1 MIIEHKALGMVQS
14 VLEFHRDVMSQLSFS
29 DVEYG
34 AKRKKTKRE
43 IFLAEMDSVV
53 PWDSMIKLI
62 EPVYPKSAVGRPA
75 YALSSMIR
83 VYCMQQWYG
92 LSDPAME
99 EALYEIASMRRF
111 AGFSLG
117 SGSIPDETTILNFR
131 HLLETH
137 ALTEKLFALINQY
150 LLSKGLRLS
159 KGTIVDATIIEAP
172 SSTKNA
178 TGTRDPE
185 MHQTKKGNNWHFGMK
200 AHIGVDAETGL
211 VHSLQTTSANVHDLT
226 PVEEL
231 LTGEEN
237 TIFADAGYRGAERRT
252 QSQAA
257 WHIAMRPGKRRA
269 LTDSARDRITDQLE
283 TLKAR
288 VRAKVEHPFRVI
300 KIQFG
305 FIKARYRG
313 MAKNRAQLHMLFALA
328 NLYMVR
334 RRLMAMG

>member
-1 MIIEHKALGMVQS
+1 MIMLIESVYPTSALGS
-14 VLEFHRDVMSQLSFS
+14 
-29 DVEYG
+29 
-34 AKRKKTKRE
+34 
-43 IFLAEMDSVV
+43 
-53 PWDSMIKLI
+53 
-62 EPVYPKSAVGRPA
+62 PA
-75 YALSSMIR
+75 YALPSMLR

-99 EALYEIASMRRF
+99 EALHEIASMRRF

-131 HLLETH
+131 HLLE
-137 ALTEKLFALINQY
+137 ANKLTEHIFALINQY
-150 LLSKGLRLS
+150 LLRKGLRLS

-178 TGTRDPE
+178 TGSRDPE
-185 MHQTKKGNNWHFGMK
+185 MHQTKKGNNCHFGMK
-200 AHIGVDAETGL
+200 AHIGVDAESGL
-211 VHSLQTTSANVHDLT
+211 VHSLETTSANVHDLT

-231 LTGEEN
+231 LTGEET

-252 QSQAA
+252 QTQAA
-257 WHIAMRPGKRRA
+257 WHIAMRPGKRRT
-269 LTDSARDRITDQLE
+269 LTDSAQDRITDQLE

-305 FIKARYRG
+305 FIKARYKG
-313 MAKNRAQLHMLFALA
+313 MAKNRA
-328 NLYMVR
+328 
-334 RRLMAMG
+334 

>member
-1 MIIEHKALGMVQS
+1 
-14 VLEFHRDVMSQLSFS
+14 
-29 DVEYG
+29 
-34 AKRKKTKRE
+34 
-43 IFLAEMDSVV
+43 
-53 PWDSMIKLI
+53 
-62 EPVYPKSAVGRPA
+62 
-75 YALSSMIR
+75 
-83 VYCMQQWYG
+83 
-92 LSDPAME
+92 
-99 EALYEIASMRRF
+99 
-111 AGFSLG
+111 
-117 SGSIPDETTILNFR
+117 
-131 HLLETH
+131 
-137 ALTEKLFALINQY
+137 
-150 LLSKGLRLS
+150 
-159 KGTIVDATIIEAP
+159 
-172 SSTKNA
+172 
-178 TGTRDPE
+178 

-252 QSQAA
+252 QTRAT

-269 LTDSARDRITDQLE
+269 LTDSAKDRITDQLE

-305 FIKARYRG
+305 FIKARYKG

>member
-1 MIIEHKALGMVQS
+1 MAQS
-14 VLEFHRDVMSQLSFS
+14 VLGSERDVMSQLSFS
-29 DVEYG
+29 DVEFR

-43 IFLAEMDSVV
+43 IFLDEMDSVV
-53 PWDSMIKLI
+53 PWDLLIKLI

-75 YALSSMIR
+75 YALSSMVR
-83 VYCMQQWYG
+83 AYCMQQWFG

-99 EALYEIASMRRF
+99 KALYEIASMRRF
-111 AGFSLG
+111 AG
-117 SGSIPDETTILNFR
+117 
-131 HLLETH
+131 
-137 ALTEKLFALINQY
+137 
-150 LLSKGLRLS
+150 LSKN
-159 KGTIVDATIIEAP
+159 
-172 SSTKNA
+172 SS
-178 TGTRDPE
+178 
-185 MHQTKKGNNWHFGMK
+185 
-200 AHIGVDAETGL
+200 L
-211 VHSLQTTSANVHDLT
+211 
-226 PVEEL
+226 
-231 LTGEEN
+231 GEEN

-269 LTDSARDRITDQLE
+269 LTDSAKDRINDQLE

-313 MAKNRAQLHMLFALA
+313 MAKNRAQLHMLCALV
-328 NLYMVR
+328 NPYTVR

>member
-1 MIIEHKALGMVQS
+1 MIIEHNALGMVQC
-14 VLEFHRDVMSQLSFS
+14 VLGFQGGVMSQLSFS

-34 AKRKKTKRE
+34 AKRKKTKLE
-43 IFLAEMDSVV
+43 IFLSEMESVV

-75 YALSSMIR
+75 YALPSMLR

-117 SGSIPDETTILNFR
+117 SGPIPDETTILNFR
-131 HLLETH
+131 HLLEANRLTEH
-137 ALTEKLFALINQY
+137 IFALTNQY

-178 TGTRDPE
+178 AGKRDPE

-200 AHIGVDAETGL
+200 AHIGVDAETGK
-211 VHSLQTTSANVHDLT
+211 
-226 PVEEL
+226 
-231 LTGEEN
+231 
-237 TIFADAGYRGAERRT
+237 RG
-252 QSQAA
+252 
-257 WHIAMRPGKRRA
+257 A
-269 LTDSARDRITDQLE
+269 LTDSAQDRITDQLE
-283 TLKAR
+283 TLKAK
-288 VRAKVEHPFRVI
+288 VRAKVEHQHPFRVI

-305 FIKARYRG
+305 FIKARYKG
-313 MAKNRAQLHMLFALA
+313 MAKNRAQLHMHFALA

>member
-1 MIIEHKALGMVQS
+1 MVQS
-14 VLEFHRDVMSQLSFS
+14 VLGFQGDDLSQLSFS

-53 PWDSMIKLI
+53 PWDSMIRLI

-75 YALSSMIR
+75 YPLASMIR

-117 SGSIPDETTILNFR
+117 SGSVPDETTILNFR
-131 HLLETH
+131 HLLE
-137 ALTEKLFALINQY
+137 ASKLTEHIFALINQY

-159 KGTIVDATIIEAP
+159 KGTIVDATIIEVP

-185 MHQTKKGNNWHFGMK
+185 MHQTKKGNNWYFGMK

-226 PVEEL
+226 PVEKL
-231 LTGEEN
+231 LTGEES
-237 TIFADAGYRGAERRT
+237 TIFADA
-252 QSQAA
+252 
-257 WHIAMRPGKRRA
+257 GKRRA
-269 LTDSARDRITDQLE
+269 LTDSAQDRITDQLE

-305 FIKARYRG
+305 FIKARYKG
-313 MAKNRAQLHMLFALA
+313 MANNRAQLHMLFALA

-334 RRLMAMG
+334 RRLMAMA

>member
-14 VLEFHRDVMSQLSFS
+14 VLRFQGDVMSQLSFS

-43 IFLAEMDSVV
+43 IFLAEMESVV

-75 YALSSMIR
+75 HALPSMLR

-92 LSDPAME
+92 LSDPSME

-111 AGFSLG
+111 VGFSLG

-131 HLLETH
+131 HLLE
-137 ALTEKLFALINQY
+137 ANQLTEHIFALINQY

-185 MHQTKKGNNWHFGMK
+185 MHQTKKGNNWHFGIK
-200 AHIGVDAETGL
+200 AHIGVDAETG
-211 VHSLQTTSANVHDLT
+211 
-226 PVEEL
+226 
-231 LTGEEN
+231 
-237 TIFADAGYRGAERRT
+237 
-252 QSQAA
+252 
-257 WHIAMRPGKRRA
+257 KRRA
-269 LTDSARDRITDQLE
+269 LTDPAQDRITDQLE
-283 TLKAR
+283 TLKAK

-305 FIKARYRG
+305 FIKARYKD

>member
-14 VLEFHRDVMSQLSFS
+14 VLGFQGDVMSQLSFS
-29 DVEYG
+29 DVEFG

-53 PWDSMIKLI
+53 PWDLMIRLI
-62 EPVYPKSAVGRPA
+62 EPAYPKSAVGRPA

-99 EALYEIASMRRF
+99 EALYEMASMGRF

-117 SGSIPDETTILNFR
+117 SGSIPDETTIPNFR

-137 ALTEKLFALINQY
+137 GITEKLFALINRY
-150 LLSKGLRLS
+150 LVSKGLRLS
-159 KGTIVDATIIEAP
+159 KGMIVDATIIEAP
-172 SSTKNA
+172 SSTKNT

-252 QSQAA
+252 QSQAT

-269 LTDSARDRITDQLE
+269 LTDSAKDRITDQLE

-305 FIKARYRG
+305 FIKARYKG

>member
-14 VLEFHRDVMSQLSFS
+14 VLRFQGDVMSQLSFS

-43 IFLAEMDSVV
+43 IFLAEMESVV

-75 YALSSMIR
+75 YALPSMLR

-92 LSDPAME
+92 LSDPSME

-111 AGFSLG
+111 VGFSLG

-131 HLLETH
+131 HLLE
-137 ALTEKLFALINQY
+137 ANQLTEHIFALINQY

-185 MHQTKKGNNWHFGMK
+185 MHQTKKGNNWHFGIK
-200 AHIGVDAETGL
+200 AHIGVDAETG
-211 VHSLQTTSANVHDLT
+211 
-226 PVEEL
+226 
-231 LTGEEN
+231 
-237 TIFADAGYRGAERRT
+237 
-252 QSQAA
+252 
-257 WHIAMRPGKRRA
+257 KRRA
-269 LTDSARDRITDQLE
+269 LTDPAQDRITDQLE
-283 TLKAR
+283 TLKAK

-305 FIKARYRG
+305 FIKARYKD

>member
-14 VLEFHRDVMSQLSFS
+14 VLRFQGDVMSQLSFS

-43 IFLAEMDSVV
+43 IFLAEMESVV

-75 YALSSMIR
+75 HALPSMLR

-92 LSDPAME
+92 LSDPSME

-111 AGFSLG
+111 VGFSLG

-131 HLLETH
+131 HLLE
-137 ALTEKLFALINQY
+137 ANQLTEHIFALINQY

-185 MHQTKKGNNWHFGMK
+185 MHQTKKGNNWHFGIK
-200 AHIGVDAETGL
+200 AHIGVDAETG
-211 VHSLQTTSANVHDLT
+211 
-226 PVEEL
+226 
-231 LTGEEN
+231 
-237 TIFADAGYRGAERRT
+237 
-252 QSQAA
+252 
-257 WHIAMRPGKRRA
+257 KRRA
-269 LTDSARDRITDQLE
+269 LTDPAQDRITDQLE
-283 TLKAR
+283 TLKAK

-305 FIKARYRG
+305 FIKARYKG

-334 RRLMAMG
+334 RRLMAIG

>member
-1 MIIEHKALGMVQS
+1 
-14 VLEFHRDVMSQLSFS
+14 MSQLSFS

-53 PWDSMIKLI
+53 PWDSMFKLI

-75 YALSSMIR
+75 YPLASMIR

-117 SGSIPDETTILNFR
+117 RGSIPDETTILNFR

-137 ALTEKLFALINQY
+137 GITEKIFALINQY

-211 VHSLQTTSANVHDLT
+211 VHSLETTSANVHDLNA
-226 PVEEL
+226 VEEL
-231 LTGEEN
+231 LTGEES

-252 QSQAA
+252 QAKA
-257 WHIAMRPGKRRA
+257 TWHIAMRPGK
-269 LTDSARDRITDQLE
+269 
-283 TLKAR
+283 
-288 VRAKVEHPFRVI
+288 
-300 KIQFG
+300 
-305 FIKARYRG
+305 
-313 MAKNRAQLHMLFALA
+313 
-328 NLYMVR
+328 
-334 RRLMAMG
+334 